1 MRAAQPKHNY
11 LINGPGNSNQR
22 MAVAGMSYLTRC
34 CYTQIMKRIAF
45 VAWGI
50 AALALVAGLST
61 LLFSP
66 PGSDDYSARSFHI
79 ILFLSVTVGVLQP
92 GAAALFLWGF
102 AGFKR
107 QLRLAYGAICVALV
121 LLGLAQVQ
129 AAFLTYF
136 ELSSSFWVTS
146 GLVVVPYIVP
156 VLLMF
161 YGVRLF
167 AKLFDVKTIW
177 LSFWTV
183 FGIATVVGGGVA
195 VAASILTPNNTEFLL
210 SVALAAWT
218 TVWMFGSV
226 MVTYKTYPVVGPVYR
241 SALRWFGAANATVVF
256 AGVGYVASSLLL
268 GNENALLDYGAAV
281 FPHMIA
287 GLLYIRAAYAF
298 KLINQERAPAVNAQ
312 QVSLVDIIVF
322 EASLASSP
330 AQIDSILDTVRVITA
345 TGMQTLSPEQQVQLR
360 QVYATIE
367 QFLVEKEPVR
377 QFTAKAVRQ
386 QIARHFGMSADELA
400 RIIG

>member
-1 MRAAQPKHNY
+1 
-11 LINGPGNSNQR
+11 
-22 MAVAGMSYLTRC
+22 
-34 CYTQIMKRIAF
+34 MKRTAL
-45 VAWGI
+45 VAWSI

-61 LLFSP
+61 LLFSAP
-66 PGSDDYSARSFHI
+66 ANDAYSARSFHI

-92 GAAALFLWGF
+92 GAAALFLWGL

-107 QLRLAYGAICVALV
+107 QLRIAYGAICVALV

-156 VLLMF
+156 VILMF

-167 AKLFDVKTIW
+167 AKLFEVKTVW
-177 LSFWTV
+177 MSFWAV
-183 FGIATVVGGGVA
+183 FGIATLVGGGVA
-195 VAASILTPNNTEFLL
+195 LAASLLTPNNAEFLL
-210 SVALAAWT
+210 GVTLAAWT
-218 TVWMFGSV
+218 TVWMFATV
-226 MVTYKTYPVVGPVYR
+226 MVTRKPGVGPVYR
-241 SALRWFGAANATVVF
+241 EALRWFGAANVTVVF

-298 KLINQERAPAVNAQ
+298 KLINQERAPVAGTQ

-322 EASLASSP
+322 EASLASNP
-330 AQIDSILDTVRVITA
+330 ARVDSILDTVRVITA
-345 TGMQTLSPEQQVQLR
+345 TGAQTLSPEQQVALR
-360 QVYATIE
+360 QVYIKIE
-367 QFLVEKEPVR
+367 QFLVQKEPVR
-377 QFTAKAVRQ
+377 QFTPQTVRQ
-386 QIARHFGMSADELA
+386 QIARYFGMSDDELA
-400 RIIG
+400 RLLE